1 MKNAMEPTAQNDIA
15 DLLYYLARF
24 VNGTLKDFLIDLGD
38 FFEELTSDPEAIKMQ
53 CQATNVTLPQGLF
66 DGECLDK
73 LTDGLKDLF
82 LQAGL
87 QVAEGLPGLLQNL
100 IGCAMGSGQ
109 PQAQAGFQV
118 NFACVWSAFM
128 TYLRTRDITQ
138 SAAAFF
144 ACQFGGS
151 LPPGPK
157 PPVDG
162 PNFRSVDRCD

>member
-1 MKNAMEPTAQNDIA
+1 MEAVVQNDIA
-15 DLLYYLARF
+15 ECLYFLARF
-24 VNGTLKDFLIDLGD
+24 FDGAVKDFLIELGD

-66 DGECLDK
+66 DSECIDQLSA
-73 LTDGLKDLF
+73 GLKELF

-87 QVAEGLPGLLQNL
+87 QVAAGLPKLLEEL

-109 PQAQAGFQV
+109 LHAQSGFKV
-118 NFACVWSAFM
+118 NFSCVWSAFM
-128 TYLRTRDITQ
+128 TYLQTRDITQ

-144 ACQFGGS
+144 ACQFGGN
-151 LPPGPK
+151 LPPGPQ

-162 PNFRSVDRCD
+162 PNLRPVDRCKN